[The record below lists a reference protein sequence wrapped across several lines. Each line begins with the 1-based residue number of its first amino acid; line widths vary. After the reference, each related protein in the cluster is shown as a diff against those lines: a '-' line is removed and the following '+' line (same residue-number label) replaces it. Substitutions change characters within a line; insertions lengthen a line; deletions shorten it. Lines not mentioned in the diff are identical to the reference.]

1 MTSPEVRAVL
11 LRHGETEWS
20 RDGRHTG
27 RTDIELTENGREQ
40 ARRAAAAVAG
50 FLPARVLV
58 SPLRRALETATLAG
72 LEPLEERDDLMEWDY
87 GAYEGLTT
95 VQIRANRPGWVLWDD
110 GCPGGED
117 SAAVGRR
124 ADRVIAEVLA
134 SEAVTI
140 LVAHGHLLRVLG
152 ARWLS
157 LPPDGGRLLVLGAA
171 TLSLLGCEWD
181 TQVIRRWNDDSHL
194 ADPPR

>member
-27 RTDIELTENGREQ
+27 RTDLELTENGREQ
-40 ARRAAAAVAG
+40 ARRAAAAVAAL
-50 FLPARVLV
+50 LPARVLV
-58 SPLRRALETATLAG
+58 SPLRRAVETATLAG
-72 LEPLEERDDLMEWDY
+72 LEPFEVRDDLMEWDY
-87 GAYEGLTT
+87 GAYEGLTSP
-95 VQIRANRPGWVLWDD
+95 QIRADRPAWVLWDD

-117 SAAVGRR
+117 AAVVGRR
-124 ADRVIAEVLA
+124 ADRVISEVLE

-152 ARWLS
+152 ARWLR
-157 LPPDGGRLLVLGAA
+157 LPPDEGRLLVLGPA
-171 TLSLLGCEWD
+171 TLSLLGYEWD
-181 TQVIRRWNDDSHL
+181 TRVIRRWNEGSHL
-194 ADPPR
+194 SDPPG

>member
-27 RTDIELTENGREQ
+27 RTDIELTKHGRAQ
-40 ARRAAAAVAG
+40 AGRVAAAVAG

-58 SPLRRALETATLAG
+58 SPLRRALETASLAG
-72 LEPLEERDDLMEWDY
+72 LESFEVRDDLMEWDY
-87 GAYEGLTT
+87 GDYEGLTT
-95 VQIRANRPGWVLWDD
+95 PQIRADRPAWVLWDD

-117 SAAVGRR
+117 AAAVGRR
-124 ADRVIAEVLA
+124 ADRVISEVLA

-152 ARWLS
+152 ARWLG
-157 LPPDGGRLLVLGAA
+157 LAPDGGRLLVLGPA
-171 TLSLLGCEWD
+171 TLSLVGCEWE
-181 TQVIRRWNDDSHL
+181 TRVIRLWNDDAHL
-194 ADPPR
+194 SR